1 MARWVAILST
11 VKTRPSIRWRVDG
24 GRNVGRRS
32 DRLVDRQETIKPI
45 EEPARGLMNIAR
57 FLSSPLFSF
66 LSSFSFSPFRRV
78 GQRLHKS
85 PLFINRHDSRE
96 PSLEIWFFTLLLIL
110 VKGSH
115 AIKDRV
121 LFPWWINWIDSF
133 RKRVLVASLCIHF
146 FFFLR
151 SILDTQLHAARK
163 TVQISDFLWLV
174 PRWNSVL
181 LPCVFSIRT
190 NSPFFYFF
198 PALKNETA
206 NAFLSANDRTTREK
220 KGKRD
225 QKCETFRSDR

>member
-1 MARWVAILST
+1 MGRDLIHGENSAIHPVKSRRGKKCWAT
-11 VKTRPSIRWRVDG
+11 VGS
-24 GRNVGRRS
+24 VGRSPGNDKTDRGTRARLDEYRS
-32 DRLVDRQETIKPI
+32 ISLLAPF
-45 EEPARGLMNIAR
+45 
-57 FLSSPLFSF
+57 FLSLFLLFFPLPVNDCTS
-66 LSSFSFSPFRRV
+66 LPV
-78 GQRLHKS
+78 
-85 PLFINRHDSRE
+85 FINRHDSRE

-115 AIKDRV
+115 TMKDRV

-133 RKRVLVASLCIHF
+133 RKRVLVPSLCIHF
-146 FFFLR
+146 FVFLR